1 MVILGI
7 DPGLNVTGYGAVR
20 VSGEH
25 VQAMAV
31 GTIQPNGRAPLPAR
45 LHELYEAL
53 SGVIARVRPSVMV
66 LEAVY
71 THHQFVTTAAA
82 MAHARGIICLLSA
95 QHGVALVEY
104 LPTRIKKALTGH
116 GTASKEQVAR
126 SVGAWLDCEVS
137 AWPSDATDA
146 VALAAA
152 HAHMA
157 QRQAILAAGTR
168 RVITVGRRRSRAVA
182 EVGG

>member
-7 DPGLNVTGYGAVR
+7 DPGLNITGYGAVSAHGDR
-20 VSGEH
+20 LQV
-25 VQAMAV
+25 VAA
-31 GTIQPNGRAPLPAR
+31 GTIQPNDRATLPVR
-45 LHELYEAL
+45 LQELYDAL
-53 SGVIARVRPSVMV
+53 GGVITRAHPSVIV

-82 MAHARGIICLLSA
+82 MAHARGVICLLSA
-95 QHGVALVEY
+95 QHNIALVEY

-126 SVGAWLDCEVS
+126 SVGTWLGCEVS
-137 AWPSDATDA
+137 AWPADATDA
-146 VALAAA
+146 LALAAA

-157 QRQAILAAGTR
+157 QRQTVLAAGTG
-168 RVITVGRRRSRAVA
+168 RVITVGRRRSRLVP
-182 EVGG
+182 EMTR